1 MKKTSFILICIFA
14 LSLMLNAQSSGS
26 NTGDADLDAV
36 LNEINEEASVDMDK
50 FVSDAADEYNKPVEE
65 IEGLLED
72 EDMEPADVVMA
83 LETSE
88 ISKKSL
94 NKVVKTYKSKKSKG
108 WGLIA
113 KKMGIKPGSEKFAQL
128 KEKVKTK
135 NEKIKKDKVD
145 KEKGE
150 DNKGKNDSE
159 NKGKSNED
167 KAKGKN
173 DGDEAKGK
181 SDEKKLDE
189 EKGKKGKK

>member
-14 LSLMLNAQSSGS
+14 LSLMLNAQSSVL
-26 NTGDADLDAV
+26 NTGDADLDEA
-36 LNEINEEASVDMDK
+36 LTEINEEAKVDMDK
-50 FVSDAADEYNKPVEE
+50 FVSDTADQYDKPVEE

-72 EDMEPADVVMA
+72 ENMEPSDVVMA

-88 ISKKSL
+88 VSKKSL
-94 NKVVKTYKSKKSKG
+94 KKVVKTYKSQKSKG

-135 NEKIKKDKVD
+135 NEKMKKDKTD
-145 KEKGE
+145 KEKG
-150 DNKGKNDSE
+150 DSE
-159 NKGKSNED
+159 S
-167 KAKGKN
+167 
-173 DGDEAKGK
+173 KGK
-181 SDEKKLDE
+181 SDEDKVKGKTDEEKSDEEKGKGKTDE